1 MTTRPSGRAA
11 ELLAIPADQWTVAEL
26 QSALQLAVELELSTL
41 PPYLCGMWSIDV
53 QGNPGDPDGVTALI
67 KSVILE
73 EMLHLGLAC
82 NMLVAVGGSPSFGP
96 SGPTYPG
103 PLPGGVRPDLTVCLS
118 GLTRD
123 VISGVYMQIEWPEGG
138 PVAVDAESW
147 PTIGAFYDH
156 ITAGFQAL
164 ESSLTLATDRQ
175 IEYTIVNA
183 NDLCV
188 MDTVDEV
195 LTEIELIKEQGE
207 GTSTSPDTDPQFGGE
222 LAHFYRFKEIYEGAA
237 LQYVDGKWTYTGHP
251 ITFPS
256 VYPMAE
262 VPAGGWQDAP
272 PDIRTGLNDFNQAF
286 TTLLKQLENAWLA
299 DGSGGLDNAV
309 NTMFELK
316 GLAMPLI
323 ETPRASDPG
332 NFGPEFRVLIGG
344 WA

>member
-1 MTTRPSGRAA
+1 MTTTRRRQAA

-53 QGNPGDPDGVTALI
+53 QGDPGDPDGVARLI
-67 KSVILE
+67 NSVILE

-82 NMLVAVGGSPSFGP
+82 NMLVAVGGSPSLGP
-96 SGPTYPG
+96 SAPTYPG

-123 VISGVYMQIEWPEGG
+123 VISGVYMQIEWPEDG
-138 PVAVDAESW
+138 PVAADAESW

-156 ITAGFQAL
+156 ITAGFEAL
-164 ESSLTLATDRQ
+164 GPGLDLATDRQ

-188 MDTVDEV
+188 MSTVDEV
-195 LTEIELIKEQGE
+195 LTQIELIKEQGE
-207 GTSTSPDTDPQFGGE
+207 GTSTSPDTDPQFGSE
-222 LAHFYRFKEIYEGAA
+222 LAHFYRFKEIYEGAT
-237 LQYVDGKWTYTGHP
+237 LQYVDGEWTYTGPP
-251 ITFPS
+251 IAFPS

-262 VPAGGWQDAP
+262 VPPGGWQDAP
-272 PDIRTGLNDFNQAF
+272 PGIQTAIDDFNQAF
-286 TTLLKQLENAWLA
+286 TTLLQQLENAWVT
-299 DGSGGLDNAV
+299 DGSTGVDNAV
-309 NTMFELK
+309 GTMFELK

-323 ETPRASDPG
+323 EAPRASGPG
-332 NFGPEFRVLIGG
+332 NYGPEFRVVTAGP
-344 WA
+344 A